1 MRACLVAQF
10 LALVVG
16 IWLTSLGGRAWSQT
30 PSATLV
36 VVAGDPGAE
45 APAARVFR
53 TARENMRQARAFTF
67 KDADIVLGRPEDSPG
82 PSRAKELYSKGRE
95 AYDNLELELA
105 VKMLRMAAR
114 DLDARMDEVLDRDL
128 LTDVYIYW
136 GSALVLSG
144 KKNQGEKIFRRLLVL
159 HPDAQLDSMVFPPS
173 LTATFN
179 RIANEVQRS
188 ATGGLRVD
196 SSTLGAEV
204 WVDGI
209 FRGISPVTLE
219 RLVEGEHIVRLVR
232 RGHHNWG
239 RKKTVHAN
247 SQEVIRQGLKP
258 LPGFERLNGLC
269 VRMSD
274 AAGSETYSQAA
285 GELMDWMGVERA
297 FFILVETG
305 AEGLVVRAYYYD
317 RISQSRLKAQKKIFD
332 PADPSFD
339 DMINLFCTTLYM
351 DVSGQVIAGAGQSTG
366 VETEITGRRE
376 EENGDSIVS
385 SWWLWTAI
393 GVVAAGGV
401 GLALYFVLG
410 GEESPGEGEVL
421 FRF

>member
-1 MRACLVAQF
+1 VRAY
-10 LALVVG
+10 LALALAVG
-16 IWLTSLGGRAWSQT
+16 IWLTSHAGPAWGQT

-53 TARENMRQARAFTF
+53 TARENMRRARPFTY
-67 KDADIVLGRPEDSPG
+67 KDADLVLGRPEDSSA
-82 PSRAKELYSKGRE
+82 PSRAKELYRKGRE

-105 VKMLRMAAR
+105 VKLLRMAAR
-114 DLDARMDEVLDRDL
+114 DLDARMDEVMDHDL

-144 KKNQGEKIFRRLLVL
+144 NKKQGEKIYRRLLVL

-173 LTATFN
+173 LAATFN
-179 RIANEVQRS
+179 RIANEVQNS

-196 SSTLGAEV
+196 PSTLGAEV
-204 WVDGI
+204 WVDGA
-209 FRGISPVTLE
+209 FRGIGPVTLE
-219 RLVEGEHIVRLVR
+219 RLVEGEHIIRLVR
-232 RGHHNWG
+232 RGHRNWG
-239 RKKTVHAN
+239 RKKSVHAN

-258 LPGFERLNGLC
+258 LPGFERLNGLG
-269 VRMSD
+269 VQLAD
-274 AAGSETYSQAA
+274 AAGSETYPRAA

-297 FFILVETG
+297 FFILVESGT
-305 AEGLVVRAYYYD
+305 EGLAVRAYYYD
-317 RISQSRLKAQKKIFD
+317 RLSQSRLKAQKKVFD
-332 PADPSFD
+332 PGDPSFD

-351 DVSGQVIAGAGQSTG
+351 DVSGQVIAGTGKSAGVGTEVTG
-366 VETEITGRRE
+366 YRE
-376 EENGDSIVS
+376 EEKGESIGS

-401 GLALYFVLG
+401 GLALYLILG
-410 GEESPGEGEVL
+410 GEDDPGEGEVI